1 MDSGQIILLVL
12 FLPGILIILFVVAV
26 ALPRALRDEHRIAS
40 NVCVHCG
47 SALGT
52 STDKC
57 PQCGVPVRPQR

>member
-12 FLPGILIILFVVAV
+12 VLPGILIILFVVAI

-47 SALGT
+47 SALDN
-52 STDKC
+52 SKDRC
-57 PQCGVPVRPQR
+57 PQCGVPVRPRR

>member
-12 FLPGILIILFVVAV
+12 FLPGILIILFVVAI

-47 SALGT
+47 SALGNAN
-52 STDKC
+52 DKC
-57 PQCGVPVRPQR
+57 PQCGAAATHHR